1 MTAPLTAGPKAVVFD
16 LDGTLIDSAPDLH
29 LAANLVLRDE
39 GLPEIS
45 FEQTRSF
52 IGKGAGVL
60 IGRVM
65 EAVGLGDDPAEHARL
80 LAKFMAHYE
89 GEPANTL
96 VYPGVMD
103 ALARLETLGC
113 AMGLC
118 TNKPG
123 EPTRIALEHFG
134 LARFFAATAT
144 ADTLPQRKPDPAP
157 LHHVVRALGAD
168 SALYVG
174 DSEVDAETAQR
185 AGLPFALYTEGYLKT
200 PLSELYHSYTFD
212 HWDEL
217 PEIVSRHFARVEA

>member
-1 MTAPLTAGPKAVVFD
+1 MNTPMKTIVFD

-45 FEQTRSF
+45 FAQARSF

-60 IGRVM
+60 ISRVM
-65 EAVGLGDDPAEHARL
+65 QAVGLGDDPAEHARL
-80 LAKFMAHYE
+80 LAKFMSHYE
-89 GEPANTL
+89 GEPAHTL

-103 ALARLETLGC
+103 ALGRLEAMGC

-123 EPTRIALEHFG
+123 EPTAIALRHFG
-134 LARFFAATAT
+134 FDRFLGKVAS

-157 LHHVVRALGAD
+157 LLHVMRDLGAET
-168 SALYVG
+168 ALYVG
-174 DSEVDAETAQR
+174 DSEVDAETAER
-185 AGLPFALYTEGYLKT
+185 AGLPFALYTEGYRKT
-200 PLSELYHSYTFD
+200 PVAELYHSYVFD
-212 HWDEL
+212 HFDQL
-217 PEIVSRHFARVEA
+217 PDLVAQHFADVKA

>member
-1 MTAPLTAGPKAVVFD
+1 MKTIVFD

-45 FEQTRSF
+45 FAQARSF

-60 IGRVM
+60 ISRVM
-65 EAVGLGDDPAEHARL
+65 QAVGLGDDPAEHARL
-80 LAKFMAHYE
+80 LAKFMSHYE
-89 GEPANTL
+89 GEPAHTL

-103 ALARLETLGC
+103 ALGRLEAMGC

-123 EPTRIALEHFG
+123 EPTAIALRHFG
-134 LARFFAATAT
+134 FDRFLGKVAS

-157 LHHVVRALGAD
+157 LLHVMRDLGAET
-168 SALYVG
+168 ALYVG
-174 DSEVDAETAQR
+174 DSEVDAETAER
-185 AGLPFALYTEGYLKT
+185 AGLPFALYTEGYRKT
-200 PLSELYHSYTFD
+200 PVAELYHSYVFD
-212 HWDEL
+212 HFDQL
-217 PEIVSRHFARVEA
+217 PDLVAQHFADVKA